1 VPALH
6 VGGQRLRER
15 LRVELPRRA
24 ALAESVEQLGGGVV
38 GFEDPPG
45 VAGDGNPSGGP
56 YPANGV
62 MTYYSGDQN
71 GSWME
76 TCTLPSAEKALCTAV
91 LDNFVSAYGTD

>member
-1 VPALH
+1 
-6 VGGQRLRER
+6 
-15 LRVELPRRA
+15 
-24 ALAESVEQLGGGVV
+24 
-38 GFEDPPG
+38 
-45 VAGDGNPSGGP
+45 
-56 YPANGV
+56 